1 MILSYLSIFL
11 FLLLIGLVYYRL
23 ARKFGVWDL
32 PNERSSHRQVTIRG
46 GGILF
51 PAAAII
57 WWLFF
62 DFQNTWMIIGM
73 LWISSISMLDDIYT
87 LSAKLRFGVQF
98 LALSMAFWD
107 LEVFQTLDW
116 YQLPILYFMG
126 LGIINAI
133 NFMDG
138 INGITGL
145 YGLVFFA
152 SLMVVN
158 TYSPF
163 FQDELLHYEVLA
175 ICVFLLFNLRKKA
188 LMFAGDIGSIT
199 LAYLMIYF
207 LTKWYLAEG
216 NWTIILFLLI
226 YGVDVTATIVRR
238 IQKGEKLTEPHR
250 THLYQFLVNQVKI
263 DHVIIALVYAI
274 MQGVINFGFFI
285 LPQSYPE
292 PRTAFAFMTVLGF
305 AYLFFKNW
313 IRKRYLLT

>member
-98 LALSMAFWD
+98 LALTMAFWD
-107 LEVFQTLDW
+107 LEVFQTVDW
-116 YQLPILYFMG
+116 YQLPILYFFG

-207 LTKWYLAEG
+207 LTKWYLADG
-216 NWTIILFLLI
+216 NWTIIMFLLI
-226 YGVDVTATIVRR
+226 YGVDVTATFVRR
-238 IQKGEKLTEPHR
+238 IQKREKLTEPHR

-263 DHVIIALVYAI
+263 DHVIIALVYALL
-274 MQGVINFGFFI
+274 QGAINFGFFI
-285 LPQSYPE
+285 LPQGYPE
-292 PRTAFAFMTVLGF
+292 PRTAFAFMAVLGF

-313 IRKRYLLT
+313 IRKKYLLT